1 MHDVAPG
8 ARAHGGPRTTRDA
21 PVPPP
26 GSGVSFVLP
35 VLNEERYLRNAVES
49 VMQQEVD
56 GPAELVLALGPST
69 DATDAIAR
77 ELAAADARIR
87 LIPNPAA
94 DIPVALNLAIA
105 ASRYPTIVR
114 VDAHSALE
122 PGYVRRAMATLL
134 LARAANVGG
143 VMKADGR
150 TPFQRAVARAYNSRI
165 GLGGGAYHS
174 GGAAGPVLESGRN
187 REECRTSLAPSID
200 KAEGA
205 PTASGRPVVP
215 RFSCICFAPA
225 S

>member
-26 GSGVSFVLP
+26 GSGVSFVMP

-49 VMQQEVD
+49 VMKQEVD

-114 VDAHSALE
+114 VDAHSALCDE
-122 PGYVRRAMATLL
+122 SQVGVRGTRRGRVSREGVAGGYGLLSLYLAKLCQALGLQPPDIDVERRRGGPAAAMNRSGADLL
-134 LARAANVGG
+134 DDITMLRASFSSLSCLIW
-143 VMKADGR
+143 
-150 TPFQRAVARAYNSRI
+150 PS
-165 GLGGGAYHS
+165 
-174 GGAAGPVLESGRN
+174 AGNG
-187 REECRTSLAPSID
+187 
-200 KAEGA
+200 
-205 PTASGRPVVP
+205 
-215 RFSCICFAPA
+215 
-225 S
+225 